1 MKKNLIITFF
11 TIFTYGFSQNTNNTE
26 IGTIHPSKA
35 TVSLEN
41 EKEALAKQIK
51 INKIVGFAFVGLGTG
66 AIIYGI
72 NIINTHK
79 NDEEGV
85 GKSIGIMFITAGGLH
100 LGASVPFFIRASKK
114 KKEKDSLENIYKQ
127 AN

>member
-11 TIFTYGFSQNTNNTE
+11 TIFTYGFLQNTYNTE

-66 AIIYGI
+66 ALY
-72 NIINTHK
+72 T
-79 NDEEGV
+79 E
-85 GKSIGIMFITAGGLH
+85 
-100 LGASVPFFIRASKK
+100 
-114 KKEKDSLENIYKQ
+114 
-127 AN
+127 